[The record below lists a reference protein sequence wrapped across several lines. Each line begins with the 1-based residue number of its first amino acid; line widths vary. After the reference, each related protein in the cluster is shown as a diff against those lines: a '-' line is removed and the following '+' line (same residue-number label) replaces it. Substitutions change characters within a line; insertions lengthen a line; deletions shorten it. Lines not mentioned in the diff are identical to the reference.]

1 MSNNL
6 SKVIGSVTF
15 KHICVLFQI
24 PYSFQ
29 YTVLFN
35 YNNMGKAKE
44 KKERRKAGR
53 GGRKKRRAAVLIS
66 TTAGHFHMS
75 SFGPHEHEVK
85 N

>member
-15 KHICVLFQI
+15 KHIFFLFQI

-53 GGRKKRRAAVLIS
+53 EEGRN
-66 TTAGHFHMS
+66 GEQQF
-75 SFGPHEHEVK
+75 
-85 N
+85 